1 MDILPKLWIHRLME
15 KQQNHIIVYY
25 QISVISLGLIQFESK
40 QQMFANRVAKKY
52 LMFFP
57 DYLFI
62 DHKWFTISFHNK
74 VNVKTLMWSLIL
86 SNLCNNTMFI
96 ICIDRT
102 LFVYLNC

>member
-1 MDILPKLWIHRLME
+1 ME
-15 KQQNHIIVYY
+15 KQQNHIKVYY

-74 VNVKTLMWSLIL
+74 VNVKKLVWSLIL

-96 ICIDRT
+96 IFIGIT